1 MAGIGVGCVEGG
13 RLHRRLPQQERDDGV
28 SAGRRHGAPRLQGLP
43 QARQN
48 GRGTR
53 DLHTIF
59 TSGAAVAREHD
70 CVEPNS
76 KLRISDLADLNICVS
91 NHCKFDIWSSLKHN
105 MKLSWGN
112 QKIHII
118 VQSDITLIG

>member
-1 MAGIGVGCVEGG
+1 MDIGEMMRMMSGAGGAGVAGIGVGCVEGG

-59 TSGAAVAREHD
+59 TSGAAVDYLSTYR
-70 CVEPNS
+70 VL
-76 KLRISDLADLNICVS
+76 KL
-91 NHCKFDIWSSLKHN
+91 
-105 MKLSWGN
+105 
-112 QKIHII
+112 I
-118 VQSDITLIG
+118 V